1 METARSPTVPGRA
14 IVQLLMARTCV
25 VRLLGAFQV
34 EVDGRPVPAQA
45 WRHRR
50 GADLMKLLALAPQH
64 RLHRDQVMEHLW
76 PELGA
81 DPAAANLRKAV
92 HYARRALGGMDAIA
106 TDADMLELWPDGDLQ
121 IDAEE
126 FELESSRA
134 LADEGGY
141 ELALRLFAGDLL
153 PGDRYAAW
161 TEPHRTRLQQRYLQ
175 LLRATRRWEEVLAVD
190 RADEAACRALM
201 RAHLEK
207 GNRHDAIR
215 EFQRLR
221 EVLRVDLGVAPEA
234 STVALFE
241 QAFATQGAEPASASE
256 TAQALLAHGLMQW
269 NERDLVA
276 AQQSAE
282 HARAL
287 SIEHRLDRELGEASA
302 LLGMVAMARG
312 RWPDVFRQDFTQ
324 AIALPSEQASFVFEA
339 HLCLAEATLAGGD
352 SRATGKLARSL
363 LDRAIEVHSAQGEA
377 LMCQF
382 IGEAEFFAGHLDASH
397 DWLTRAAGLYVQDS
411 GSGLAFTLLRMAEV
425 EAAGEGRSRPPPRL
439 AEARRIAEQSPLGS
453 HLKVRALE
461 VMMKTAGDSK
471 RRAAILAEAE
481 AHMARP
487 KEICRPCSIGL
498 AVAASIAC
506 SQAGE
511 LARARFWLGHAE
523 RLAGMWSGGPW
534 QAAVWE
540 ARAALR
546 TAEGDGEQAHALL
559 REAADL
565 FAQSGRPLDEAR
577 CRAPIAAG

>member
-1 METARSPTVPGRA
+1 
-14 IVQLLMARTCV
+14 MARTCV
-25 VRLLGAFQV
+25 VRLLGGFQV
-34 EVDGRPVPAQA
+34 EVDGRPIPAQA

-81 DPAAANLRKAV
+81 DPGAANLRKAV
-92 HYARRALGGMDAIA
+92 HFARRALGGMDAIA
-106 TDADMLELWPDGDLQ
+106 TEADLLELWPDGELQ
-121 IDAEE
+121 IDAEQ
-126 FELESSRA
+126 FERESGRA

-141 ELALRLFAGDLL
+141 DLALRLYAGDLL
-153 PGDRYAAW
+153 PEDRYAEW
-161 TEPHRTRLQQRYLQ
+161 TEPHRTRLQQRNVQ
-175 LLRATRRWEEVLAVD
+175 LLRATGRWQDVLAVD
-190 RADEAACRALM
+190 PADEVACRALM
-201 RAHLEK
+201 QAHLEM

-221 EVLRVDLGVAPEA
+221 EVLRVDLGVGPEA

-241 QAFATQGAEPASASE
+241 QAVATQGPEPASASE
-256 TAQALLAHGLMQW
+256 RAQAALAHGLIQW

-282 HARAL
+282 RARAL

-312 RWPDVFRQDFTQ
+312 GWPDVFRQDFTQ
-324 AIALPSEQASFVFEA
+324 AIELPTEQASFVFEA

-363 LDRAIEVHSAQGEA
+363 LDRAIEVHSPQGEA

-382 IGEAEFFAGHLDASH
+382 IGEAEFFAGHLDAAH
-397 DWLTRAAGLYVQDS
+397 DWLTRAAGLYVQDMS
-411 GSGLAFTLLRMAEV
+411 SGLAFTLLRMAEV
-425 EAAGEGRSRPPPRL
+425 VAAGMGGSRPASRL
-439 AEARRIAEQSPLGS
+439 AEARRIAEQSPLAS

-461 VMMKTAGDSK
+461 VMVKTAVDSK
-471 RRAAILAEAE
+471 RRETILAEAE
-481 AHMARP
+481 AQMARP

-498 AVAASIAC
+498 AVTASIAC
-506 SQAGE
+506 SQARQF
-511 LARARFWLGHAE
+511 ARARFWLGHAD
-523 RLAGMWSGGPW
+523 RLSGMWSGGPW

-546 TAEGDGEQAHALL
+546 TAEGDREQANALL